1 MGDVL
6 LQATIYL
13 AACVIAVPVAKRIG
27 LGSVL
32 GYIIAGAI
40 IGEANLLLG
49 MRAEDLHR
57 YAEFGVVLL
66 LFVIGLEIEPRTL
79 WQMRNKLVGLGGLQ
93 IGTTTVIIAAGGNL
107 LGLAWP
113 TSFALGLAFSL
124 SSTAIV
130 LQTLTEKGLSQ
141 TEGGRSS
148 LSVLLTQDLVFIPML
163 IIIPLLVVT
172 SATGDAGAGHHGAS
186 SSDENIE
193 IARQFIAHLPPWGS
207 ALLTFACIAF
217 IVGAGYV
224 ANRPFFRFVNR
235 SGLLEITTAA
245 TLLVVISAA
254 LLMTVVGLS
263 PALGTFLAGVML
275 ANSEFKHEIES
286 NIAPFKSLFLGLF
299 FVTIGSSI
307 NFTFLFWNFFTII
320 GLTVVIIVLKLA
332 VLYPVARIF
341 ALRGRDLWL
350 FTLGLAQAGEF
361 TIVLI
366 QFMQQTGVI
375 DGQLSDTLLM
385 VTTLSMVLT
394 PALFMAYDHLARR
407 YGSATGT
414 MDEEIGE
421 PQSVIIAGVG
431 RFGHVTNEMI
441 MANGFK
447 TVVLDNNIETINLMR
462 KLGVTAY
469 LGDPSR
475 PELLEAAGLPTAD
488 ILVVA
493 VDDPATIT
501 KIVAHAR
508 KRRPDLFIVS
518 RASNR
523 EHVYKLYQAG
533 ASEIIRETFDASLRA
548 GRYVIQKLGIPEDE
562 AHNRTRGFYRFNRRA
577 TRELASLW
585 DPEIPIHQN
594 ADYIKRMRELSASID
609 IGLGST
615 LEDIQPFTDGL
626 EAPQNKPATPSEKK
640 VIIDVEPSGPVTET
654 EQSGEDKTQTAEG
667 NQKA

>member
-40 IGEANLLLG
+40 IGEVNLRLG
-49 MRAEDLHR
+49 MSAEDPHR

-93 IGTTTVIIAAGGNL
+93 VGATTVIIAAGANL

-148 LSVLLTQDLVFIPML
+148 LSVLLTQDLAFIPML
-163 IIIPLLVVT
+163 IVIPLLVVT
-172 SATGDAGAGHHGAS
+172 STAGDPGTGHHGAAP
-186 SSDENIE
+186 DENIE

-224 ANRPFFRFVNR
+224 ANRPFFRFVNK

-307 NFTFLFWNFFTII
+307 DFTFLFFNFFTII
-320 GLTVVIIVLKLA
+320 GLAVVVIILKLA
-332 VLYPVARIF
+332 ILYPVARIF

-350 FTLGLAQAGEF
+350 FSLGLAQAGEF

-366 QFMQQTGVI
+366 QFMQQTSVI
-375 DGQLSDTLLM
+375 DRELSDTLLM
-385 VTTLSMVLT
+385 VTTMTMVLT
-394 PALFMAYDHLARR
+394 PALFMAYDRLARR
-407 YGSATGT
+407 YGGTVET

-421 PQSVIIAGVG
+421 QQPVIIAGVG
-431 RFGHVTNEMI
+431 RFGHVANEMI
-441 MANGFK
+441 TANGFK
-447 TVVLDNNIETINLMR
+447 TVVLDNSIETINLMR
-462 KLGVTAY
+462 KLGITAY

-475 PELLEAAGLPTAD
+475 PETLEAAGLPTAD

-493 VDDPATIT
+493 VDNPETII

-518 RASNR
+518 RAYNR
-523 EHVYKLYQAG
+523 EHVYRLYQAG
-533 ASEIIRETFDASLRA
+533 ASQIIRETFDASLRA

-562 AHNRTRGFYRFNRRA
+562 AHYRTRGFYRFNRRA
-577 TRELASLW
+577 IRELASLW
-585 DPEIPIHQN
+585 DPDTPIHEN
-594 ADYIKRMRELSASID
+594 ADYIKRMQELSASID

-615 LEDIQPFTDGL
+615 LEDVQPFTDGL
-626 EAPQNKPATPSEKK
+626 EEVQEDTRPRENRGIT
-640 VIIDVEPSGPVTET
+640 IDADSGP
-654 EQSGEDKTQTAEG
+654 AEEADQPEEESRESVAG
-667 NQKA
+667 TRKD